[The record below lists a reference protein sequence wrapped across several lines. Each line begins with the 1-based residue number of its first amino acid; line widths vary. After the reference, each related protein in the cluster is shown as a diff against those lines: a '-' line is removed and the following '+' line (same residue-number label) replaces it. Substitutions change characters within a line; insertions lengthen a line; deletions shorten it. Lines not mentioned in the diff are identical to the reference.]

1 MERLRVLVADD
12 HPLLRQGVETLLAP
26 QFDVVGSVAD
36 GQSLMDEA
44 IALKPDIIVLDISM
58 PVVSGLDAARQI
70 KRRLPAVKFVFLSV
84 HANPVYVQ
92 RALQVHASAYVL
104 KSEAAE
110 DLLVALEHAVRGEIY
125 LSPTLGS
132 STLERLRTAS
142 GRPSR
147 SSVELTGRQ
156 RQILQ
161 CIAEGRQ
168 NKEIAHQL
176 KIGTKTVEFH
186 RARLMSKL
194 GLHSVGQLTR
204 FAIEEGLVG
213 VASDSLTNVAS
224 AGH

>member
-12 HPLLRQGVETLLAP
+12 HPLLRQGVQTLLSH
-26 QFDVVGSVAD
+26 QFDVVGAVSD
-36 GQSLMDEA
+36 GQSLIDMAAE
-44 IALKPDIIVLDISM
+44 LRPDIIVTDISM
-58 PVVSGLDAARQI
+58 PLMSGLDAVRQI
-70 KRRLPAVKFVFLSV
+70 KRRLPATMFVFLTV
-84 HANPVYVQ
+84 HSNPVYVQ

-110 DLLVALEHAVRGEIY
+110 ELLTAIEHALRGEVY
-125 LSPTLGS
+125 LSPALGNS
-132 STLERLRTAS
+132 ILERFRTAS

-176 KIGTKTVEFH
+176 SIGTKTVEFH

-213 VASDSLTNVAS
+213 VSSDLQTKGAS
-224 AGH
+224 AGR